1 LTAISAY
8 DLDTIDEPVTPT
20 SLLFMPSADVHV
32 FLADPKAS
40 VPTTGSSEA
49 AGYDLRAVGDYFLQ
63 PGETII
69 VDTGLVMRPHHG
81 FRIDI
86 RSRSGLAA
94 KHNIFV
100 LNSPGTIDRDYSG
113 PNDVVKVILH
123 MLADT
128 PYSKLPHIKDAPGP
142 EEWGFQISRGDRIAQ
157 MLLTPTYVPHFKEV
171 DASFFLEDGQMM
183 GNRDGLG
190 STGIK

>member
-1 LTAISAY
+1 LTILTALSSAH
-8 DLDTIDEPVTPT
+8 DEAPIRLMGPNV
-20 SLLFMPSADVHV
+20 DI
-32 FLADPKAS
+32 FLADPLAS
-40 VPTTGSSEA
+40 IPSAGSSEA

-63 PGETII
+63 PGDTKVIN
-69 VDTGLVMRPHHG
+69 TGLVMRPERN

-113 PNDVVKVILH
+113 PDDVVKVILH

-128 PYSKLPHIKDAPGP
+128 PYSKLPDIYQGPGP
-142 EEWGFQISRGDRIAQ
+142 EEWGFQISTGDRIAQ
-157 MLLTPTYVPHFKEV
+157 MLLTPTFVPHFNEV
-171 DASFFLEDGQMM
+171 DATYFLNDGKTVR
-183 GNRDGLG
+183 NRKGLG

>member
-1 LTAISAY
+1 MTILTTQA
-8 DLDTIDEPVTPT
+8 
-20 SLLFMPSADVHV
+20 SLHGELPIRLIRPNVDI
-32 FLADPKAS
+32 FLADPRAS
-40 VPTTGSSEA
+40 VPSAGSSEA

-63 PGETII
+63 PGDTRVIS
-69 VDTGLVMRPHHG
+69 TGLVMRPENN

-113 PNDVVKVILH
+113 PDDVVKVILH

-128 PYSKLPHIKDAPGP
+128 PVLKLPDIKDSDGSA
-142 EEWGFQISRGDRIAQ
+142 EWGFRISTGDRIAQ
-157 MLLTPTYVPHFKEV
+157 MLLTPTFVPRFNEV
-171 DASFFLEDGQMM
+171 DATYFLDDGKTVR
-183 GNRDGLG
+183 NRNGLG

>member
-1 LTAISAY
+1 MTTS
-8 DLDTIDEPVTPT
+8 TIRA
-20 SLLFMPSADVHV
+20 SLHGEFSSRLMRPNVDI
-32 FLADPKAS
+32 FLADSRAS
-40 VPTTGSSEA
+40 IPSAGSSEA

-63 PGETII
+63 PGDTI
-69 VDTGLVMRPHHG
+69 VVNTGLVMRPEKD

-94 KHNIFV
+94 KHNVFV

-113 PNDVVKVILH
+113 PDDVVKVILH

-128 PYSKLPHIKDAPGP
+128 PHSKLPHIKDAPGP
-142 EEWGFQISRGDRIAQ
+142 EEWGFQISTGDRIAQ
-157 MLLTPTYVPHFKEV
+157 MLLTPTFTPCFNKV
-171 DASFFLEDGQMM
+171 DATYFLNDGKTVE
-183 GNRDGLG
+183 NRNGLG